1 MSVVATS
8 PATADVVAAK
18 GVNLRRY
25 RSLSGFG
32 LIAALLALWEASS
45 RLGWAQSTSWPA
57 FSDVVQALGHGLA
70 SGELLRIFGETLSLM
85 LSGYAIGAVIA
96 IGVGLSIGMSG
107 LLEKFVAPVIEIF
120 RPVPVTAIV
129 PPLILF
135 LGVDAALKIFAVAFS
150 TFFPVVINTASGV
163 RDVNQTMLQ
172 TARTFRLS
180 KWDTAIKFVLPGA
193 LPAIFAGLR
202 TSVGIA
208 FAVTIVAEMIAGS
221 TGVGYYI
228 VQTQYS
234 MQPAAMYAAILCLSA
249 VGYALNLIIRW
260 IERRALPWYGA

>member
-1 MSVVATS
+1 MSVAALS
-8 PATADVVAAK
+8 PEPVLSSEPVPPWRR
-18 GVNLRRY
+18 LR
-25 RSLSGFG
+25 SASGFM
-32 LIAALLALWEASS
+32 LIAALLLLWEASS
-45 RLGWAQSTSWPA
+45 RLGWASSTSWPA
-57 FSDVVQALGHGLA
+57 FSDVAIAFGNGLA
-70 SGELLRIFGETLSLM
+70 TGQLFRIFGETLYLM
-85 LSGYAIGAVIA
+85 LSGYAIGAGIA
-96 IGVGLSIGMSG
+96 VVVGLAIGMSPV
-107 LLEKFVAPVIEIF
+107 LEKFVAPIIEIF

-135 LGVDAALKIFAVAFS
+135 LGVDAALKIFVVAFS

-180 KWDTAIKFVLPGA
+180 RWDTAVKFVLPGT
-193 LPAIFAGLR
+193 LPSIFAGLR
-202 TSVGIA
+202 TSIGIA

-234 MQPAAMYAAILCLSA
+234 MQPAAMYAAILCLSG
-249 VGYALNLIIRW
+249 VGYTLNLAIRW
-260 IERRALPWYGA
+260 IEKRALPWYGA